1 MISESIKEKEIY
13 RNIGSKIKIGRK
25 SSRRKINTIS
35 KKLNLSS
42 EYLSWIEEG
51 EIHNFPNYTPV
62 DGFIKSYAKFLNIDI
77 SDEFKDLESLGTRK
91 VEQASKFFPEKL
103 PNDILVFALASL
115 ILIFILIIFF

>member
-1 MISESIKEKEIY
+1 M
-13 RNIGSKIKIGRK
+13 
-25 SSRRKINTIS
+25 
-35 KKLNLSS
+35 SS

-62 DGFIKSYAKFLNIDI
+62 DAFIKSYAKFLNIDL
-77 SDEFKDLESLGTRK
+77 SDEFKDLESLGIKK

-115 ILIFILIIFF
+115 ILIFYFNYFFSIRSFFN

>member
-42 EYLSWIEEG
+42 EYLSWLEEG

-62 DGFIKSYAKFLNIDI
+62 DAFIKSYAKFLNIDL
-77 SDEFKDLESLGTRK
+77 SDEFKDLESLGIKK

>member
-1 MISESIKEKEIY
+1 MISESIKEKKIY
-13 RNIGSKIKIGRK
+13 KDIGSKIKIGRK
-25 SSRRKINTIS
+25 SSRKKINTIS

>member
-1 MISESIKEKEIY
+1 MISESIKEKKIY
-13 RNIGSKIKIGRK
+13 KDIGSKIKIGRK

-62 DGFIKSYAKFLNIDI
+62 DGFIKSYAKFLNIDL
-77 SDEFKDLESLGTRK
+77 SDEFKDLESLGIKK